1 MNNSDTAYEK
11 PQIIDYGS
19 VQELTA
25 GCFGEPK
32 DFNGKN
38 NALTYVTSR
47 GICTS
52 TP

>member
-1 MNNSDTAYEK
+1 METTIVYIK
-11 PQIIDYGS
+11 PEITDYGT

-47 GICTS
+47 GMCTS